1 MESSDMKNMVV
12 LKNLPSNMVEEAI
25 IIFKE
30 NQGVKETEFIEKGRR
45 TNSIEIQTKSKDCIL
60 KEAEMLVTDYINKIE
75 NKNENN
81 LVARNENGLFIENET
96 NSVVINIKFKQSDSI
111 FRGEKISKN
120 GITNFV
126 KLYSVAKFRCTNL
139 EYHKN
144 SKYIKCIYF
153 EEI

>member
-30 NQGVKETEFIEKGRR
+30 NQRVRETEFIEKGRK

-75 NKNENN
+75 NKKKTEKSDKSIIIKYKR
-81 LVARNENGLFIENET
+81 LKYYSMISTILF
-96 NSVVINIKFKQSDSI
+96 VISLII
-111 FRGEKISKN
+111 
-120 GITNFV
+120 NF
-126 KLYSVAKFRCTNL
+126 
-139 EYHKN
+139 
-144 SKYIKCIYF
+144 I
-153 EEI
+153 